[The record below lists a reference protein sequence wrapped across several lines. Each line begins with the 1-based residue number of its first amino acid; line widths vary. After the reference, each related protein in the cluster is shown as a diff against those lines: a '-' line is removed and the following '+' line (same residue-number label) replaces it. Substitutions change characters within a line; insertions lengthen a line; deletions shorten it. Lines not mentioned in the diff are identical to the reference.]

1 MTTWDKSPQLEAQVQ
16 ASMGIVCELGMVGP
30 FCNESCTTNRWH
42 SIASM
47 FLQDL

>member
-30 FCNESCTTNRWH
+30 FPYTENEIVKVN
-42 SIASM
+42 
-47 FLQDL
+47 